1 MAGEVSLAGKYPF
14 RETYTFVG
22 WSLTANGDVVSSVNV
37 SEDTTLYAIWKKA
50 TAWTFD
56 RDGYQEG
63 FTVENGFNV
72 EVKDGI
78 FKALE
83 TGYSETNIL
92 KIKSPKLDINSSDY
106 AQLKIK
112 MQNTVFDENTKL
124 GVTIHTTNGFAI
136 CRCVCTVLVPAPPA
150 AVFKFDN
157 SLSIFFRCCVTFGC
171 KCLCAFP
178 TILNSCCLVR

>member
-1 MAGEVSLAGKYPF
+1 MPESGEVTAGEVSLAGKYPF

-72 EVKDGI
+72 EVKDSI

-92 KIKSPKLDINSSDY
+92 KIKSPKLDINPAEY

-112 MQNTVFDENTKL
+112 MQNIGK
-124 GVTIHTTNGFAI
+124 
-136 CRCVCTVLVPAPPA
+136 R
-150 AVFKFDN
+150 
-157 SLSIFFRCCVTFGC
+157 
-171 KCLCAFP
+171 
-178 TILNSCCLVR
+178 